1 MTINSGTVFLVG
13 VSPSC
18 PIPPSPCRLDGMA
31 ATLPMRAV
39 KYLLVHDTHGHLEI
53 RFRDNGE
60 MAGGKTIVI
69 ALPAGTEVPHLP
81 PSGLK
86 PTDDLRGLNVVAEIG
101 MTGKAIFAPGPDPSV
116 YAYSRMTVQRN
127 LYRIPLQ

>member
-1 MTINSGTVFLVG
+1 
-13 VSPSC
+13 
-18 PIPPSPCRLDGMA
+18 
-31 ATLPMRAV
+31 
-39 KYLLVHDTHGHLEI
+39 
-53 RFRDNGE
+53 

-69 ALPAGTEVPHLP
+69 ALPDGTEVPYLP

-86 PTDDLRGLNVVAEIG
+86 PTDDLNGLNVVTEIS
-101 MTGKAIFAPGPDPSV
+101 MTRKAIFAPGPDPSV

>member
-1 MTINSGTVFLVG
+1 
-13 VSPSC
+13 
-18 PIPPSPCRLDGMA
+18 MA

-39 KYLLVHDTHGHLEI
+39 KYLLVHDTHGRLEI

-86 PTDDLRGLNVVAEIG
+86 PADDLKGLNVVAEIG
-101 MTGKAIFAPGPDPSV
+101 MTGRRFSLLAPIPPSTPI
-116 YAYSRMTVQRN
+116 AG
-127 LYRIPLQ
+127 